1 MKRLAVCLLLLFLT
15 GCSENPELQEGI
27 ELRSRLLQ
35 ASQCSFSVSIQADYG
50 DELSEFAMDC
60 TADEKGSIGFTVT
73 APESISGISGTLSA
87 SGGELTF
94 DGTAVDFGYLADGEL
109 SPVSGPWIFLNTLR
123 SGNITSAC
131 EEEGK
136 IRLSVDDSYQE
147 DALRLD
153 IWLDE
158 SGLPVHADVLSQGR
172 RILALGVKDFRI
184 L

>member
-1 MKRLAVCLLLLFLT
+1 MKRLAVCLALLFLT
-15 GCSENPELQEGI
+15 GCSESSELREGI

-35 ASQCSFSVSIQADYG
+35 ASQCSFSVSIQADFG
-50 DELSEFAMDC
+50 DTLSEFAMDC
-60 TADEKGSIGFTVT
+60 TGDEEGDLAFTVT
-73 APESISGISGTLSA
+73 APESIAGISGTLSG
-87 SGGELTF
+87 SGGKLTF
-94 DGTAVDFGYLADGEL
+94 DDTALDFGYLADGEL

-131 EEEGK
+131 KEEEK
-136 IRLSVDDSYQE
+136 IRLSVNDSYEE

-158 SGLPVHADVLSQGR
+158 SNLPVFADVLCNGR
-172 RILALGVKDFRI
+172 RILALTVRNFRI